1 MIDTD
6 KKRRSTFAVLFY
18 INRTKVRKD
27 GLCQLLCKISIDGE
41 AAQIGTKVSL
51 DPKLWDP
58 SAGRANGRSRNA
70 LEINRAIDRLTADIQ
85 AHYNHIRTE
94 LGFVSAMLVKNAVQ
108 GIAQKP
114 RTLLALFREHNEEFG
129 KRVGIDR
136 TAESHASYVNS
147 YKHLASFLHR
157 KYGLEDIPLRHL
169 DVKFYDTFDLYLRAD
184 CGMMQKSV
192 HEHLYHLKKMTRR
205 AVSQGTLRYDPYCKL
220 HPALPA
226 RRSRHMKL
234 EDLKTLMEKPTGR
247 PNLDRVR
254 DWFLF
259 STFTGLAYADLKRL
273 SEKDITRSDDG
284 TYWLHIRRQKTDT
297 LSVVRLLDIPLRII
311 EKYRHERNSDK
322 IFNLY
327 CREYIIKLTKK
338 LGMFY
343 GIGDLTFH
351 KARHNFGTH
360 ITLSMGV
367 PIESVSRMMGH
378 KNIATT
384 QIYAKVTDKKVDE
397 DMQKVSCRNE
407 YNTLI

>member
-220 HPALPA
+220 HPPQPPYETRRFENADGETDRPAQPRQSPRLVPFLDLHGTGLCRLETVVGKRYHAVGRWDILVTYPSAKNGYALGGPPA
-226 RRSRHMKL
+226 RYS
-234 EDLKTLMEKPTGR
+234 
-247 PNLDRVR
+247 
-254 DWFLF
+254 
-259 STFTGLAYADLKRL
+259 LAY
-273 SEKDITRSDDG
+273 
-284 TYWLHIRRQKTDT
+284 
-297 LSVVRLLDIPLRII
+297 
-311 EKYRHERNSDK
+311 YREIS
-322 IFNLY
+322 
-327 CREYIIKLTKK
+327 
-338 LGMFY
+338 
-343 GIGDLTFH
+343 
-351 KARHNFGTH
+351 
-360 ITLSMGV
+360 
-367 PIESVSRMMGH
+367 SR
-378 KNIATT
+378 A
-384 QIYAKVTDKKVDE
+384 
-397 DMQKVSCRNE
+397 
-407 YNTLI
+407 

>member
-147 YKHLASFLHR
+147 YKHLVNLTLSSAEYYSKLIGDQVALIFIENFTDDINAFLKLAEHCCP
-157 KYGLEDIPLRHL
+157 E
-169 DVKFYDTFDLYLRAD
+169 KFY
-184 CGMMQKSV
+184 
-192 HEHLYHLKKMTRR
+192 H
-205 AVSQGTLRYDPYCKL
+205 
-220 HPALPA
+220 
-226 RRSRHMKL
+226 
-234 EDLKTLMEKPTGR
+234 
-247 PNLDRVR
+247 
-254 DWFLF
+254 
-259 STFTGLAYADLKRL
+259 
-273 SEKDITRSDDG
+273 
-284 TYWLHIRRQKTDT
+284 
-297 LSVVRLLDIPLRII
+297 
-311 EKYRHERNSDK
+311 
-322 IFNLY
+322 
-327 CREYIIKLTKK
+327 
-338 LGMFY
+338 
-343 GIGDLTFH
+343 
-351 KARHNFGTH
+351 
-360 ITLSMGV
+360 
-367 PIESVSRMMGH
+367 SVS
-378 KNIATT
+378 
-384 QIYAKVTDKKVDE
+384 
-397 DMQKVSCRNE
+397 C
-407 YNTLI
+407 L

>member
-184 CGMMQKSV
+184 CGMMQRVYMNTCTISKD
-192 HEHLYHLKKMTRR
+192 
-205 AVSQGTLRYDPYCKL
+205 DP
-220 HPALPA
+220 PGG
-226 RRSRHMKL
+226 
-234 EDLKTLMEKPTGR
+234 KPG
-247 PNLDRVR
+247 
-254 DWFLF
+254 
-259 STFTGLAYADLKRL
+259 YA
-273 SEKDITRSDDG
+273 
-284 TYWLHIRRQKTDT
+284 
-297 LSVVRLLDIPLRII
+297 PL
-311 EKYRHERNSDK
+311 
-322 IFNLY
+322 
-327 CREYIIKLTKK
+327 
-338 LGMFY
+338 
-343 GIGDLTFH
+343 
-351 KARHNFGTH
+351 
-360 ITLSMGV
+360 
-367 PIESVSRMMGH
+367 
-378 KNIATT
+378 
-384 QIYAKVTDKKVDE
+384 
-397 DMQKVSCRNE
+397 
-407 YNTLI
+407 